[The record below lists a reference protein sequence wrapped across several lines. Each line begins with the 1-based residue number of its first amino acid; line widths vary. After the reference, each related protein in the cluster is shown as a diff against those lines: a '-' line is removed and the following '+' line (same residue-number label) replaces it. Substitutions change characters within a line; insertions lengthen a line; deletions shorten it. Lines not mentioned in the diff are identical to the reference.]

1 MPLSI
6 LIELATVNS
15 NSLAGMMGNS
25 CIFCKEF
32 SKFLGE
38 ILELRKEDLQR
49 TDIKYPLFLGY
60 VLYIYLLWYVPVV
73 LTLF

>member
-1 MPLSI
+1 MPLIISI
-6 LIELATVNS
+6 VLATLNS
-15 NSLAGMMGNS
+15 NSLPVIMRNR

-38 ILELRKEDLQR
+38 TIALRKEDLQII
-49 TDIKYPLFLGY
+49 DVKYPLFLGY